1 MSVTGPK
8 VKYVSCPSSST
19 VSEVDG
25 QILFQPDTGRLYIDT
40 QDGRVRI
47 SDVVVADSFPL
58 APIAGKLYLNKS
70 SGSVRLYDGGQY
82 YEWLVG
88 NAVMLVDQLPTAS
101 ATTVGRAYLVKST
114 GHVWV
119 GTSESESVT
128 EEVQVYPNGY
138 KVLETVSGGSAPA
151 LVAGSTFTLG
161 GTYVALDGNSYDWY
175 SASGSNGHTYYLANY
190 YSPSYSKLVAFMS
203 DNVAPSSWDGNIV
216 FNNGWVPTGWYSG
229 GKTMEVIASLTAW
242 YYQDDSDSSS
252 KTIKLGLDVP
262 AGAAQKVTLSGFGTN
277 AFNGQYEATGGTVS
291 VTSPNGTYDVPVYGN
306 GSSYLFAANS
316 PMDSSVL
323 CWAVGTSAGGTP
335 SYYSSKTFGYGSDM
349 GEDMG
354 VETSGTWSE
363 GAYMNT
369 FTVTSSVTYWQSQSS
384 TVITNAFVD
393 VTPSGSGSAAAESVS
408 LWSADQSGK
417 VSWSSDMKVATVTHS
432 QPSTPFVT
440 VIDSDGNYVMPS
452 VRQLSSTT
460 VSLTFDAAMTGI
472 QESSPWTVLL
482 SSGAAGAGAAVQK
495 ATTADVDDRTSDSKV
510 IVPSNLEYAVR
521 SVAPNVTVIP
531 AATTSYQLRDST
543 SSANYRSYTYRHEPS
558 STPTYVLPAVSD
570 VTVVHEIVLSVK
582 FSSGALSCSFVDASN
597 NEVTPLSSPTIA
609 AGDVVLFLCRYEPL
623 LSSWLV
629 MPIPAGGAS

>member
-47 SDVVVADSFPL
+47 SDVVAVDSFPL

-114 GHVWV
+114 GHVWI

-151 LVAGSTFTLG
+151 LAAGSTFTLG
-161 GTYVALDGNSYDWY
+161 GTYVALDGNTYDWY
-175 SASGSNGHTYYLANY
+175 SVAGSNGHTYYLANY
-190 YSPSYSKLVAFMS
+190 YSPTFSKLTAFMS
-203 DNVAPSSWDGNIV
+203 DNVAPSSWDGNVI
-216 FNNGWVPTGWYSG
+216 FGNGWVPTEWNSG
-229 GKTMEVIASLTAW
+229 GKTMEVIASLTTW
-242 YYQDDSDSSS
+242 WYQDDGDYGH

-306 GSSYLFAANS
+306 GSSYLFAANN

-393 VTPSGSGSAAAESVS
+393 VTPSGSAA
-408 LWSADQSGK
+408 
-417 VSWSSDMKVATVTHS
+417 
-432 QPSTPFVT
+432 
-440 VIDSDGNYVMPS
+440 
-452 VRQLSSTT
+452 
-460 VSLTFDAAMTGI
+460 
-472 QESSPWTVLL
+472 
-482 SSGAAGAGAAVQK
+482 
-495 ATTADVDDRTSDSKV
+495 
-510 IVPSNLEYAVR
+510 SNI
-521 SVAPNVTVIP
+521 TVIP
-531 AATTSYQLRDST
+531 AATTRCILTDASDAYQ
-543 SSANYRSYTYRHEPS
+543 HEPS

-570 VTVVHEIVLSVK
+570 VTVVHEVMLSVK
-582 FSSGALSCSFVDASN
+582 FSSGALSYSFVNSSN
-597 NEVTPLSSPTIA
+597 NEVTPLSLPTIA